1 MAEKVEKV
9 SQHFRMPADVIASA
23 KAQAGAEHR
32 TFTDAMVRLARAYG
46 QGDPAA
52 LAIVAGVSPA
62 VLEIHA
68 RTVTPARASRARQA
82 GPAAAALARDRAED
96 QRADSCPPHPP
107 GRVHKGLCG
116 ACGQPA
122 G

>member
-62 VLEIHA
+62 VLEIRA
-68 RTVTPARASRARQA
+68 RTVTPARARKATVA
-82 GPAAAALARDRAED
+82 PARDRAED
-96 QRADSCPPHPP
+96 HRAGNCPPHPP

>member
-1 MAEKVEKV
+1 MLGMAETRPTNLRIPPDV
-9 SQHFRMPADVIASA
+9 RGPAMERA
-23 KAQAGAEHR
+23 KSEHR
-32 TFTDAMVRLARAYG
+32 TLTDAAVRLLRAYG
-46 QGDPAA
+46 DGDPAA

-68 RTVTPARASRARQA
+68 RTVTPARARKAP
-82 GPAAAALARDRAED
+82 PAAAAPARDRTD
-96 QRADSCPPHPP
+96 NCPPHPP